1 MLRTIAI
8 SLAASLLF
16 GCASST
22 KPGAVGVTRQQFMIV
37 PAADVER
44 MAAVQYADQFNKAK
58 SAGRVITEGQEY
70 DRLRKIGGRLI
81 RQSGVFRD
89 DTKQWK
95 WHLTLIDAPVLNA
108 TCAPGGK
115 ITFYTGIIRQLN
127 LTDDE
132 IAAIMGH
139 EIAHALREHGREKVS
154 EAMGQQLVTNLAAA
168 NSSSPEQ
175 TLFLANQVAQI
186 LYALPNSR
194 EKETEA
200 DRIGLELMA
209 RAGYDPR
216 AAVNV
221 WRKMA
226 QATNGQ
232 SPPRFLS
239 THPSNSARISDLSAL
254 QSVVRPLYDAAQKP

>member
-1 MLRTIAI
+1 ML
-8 SLAASLLF
+8 

-22 KPGAVGVTRQQFMIV
+22 KPGTVGVTRQQFMIV

-44 MAAVQYADQFNKAK
+44 MADVQYSDQFNKAK
-58 SAGRVITEGQEY
+58 TAGKLITEGPEY
-70 DRLRKIGGRLI
+70 ARLRTIGGRLI
-81 RQSGVFRD
+81 RQSGIFRD

-95 WHLTLIDAPVLNA
+95 WRLTLIDAPILNA
-108 TCAPGGK
+108 TCSPGGK
-115 ITFYTGIIRQLN
+115 ITFYTGIIRQLD
-127 LTDDE
+127 LTDAE

-154 EAMGQQLVTNLAAA
+154 EAMGQQLLVNLAAA
-168 NSSSPEQ
+168 NSNRPEQ
-175 TLFLANQVAQI
+175 TLLVANQVAQI

-209 RAGYDPR
+209 RAGYHP
-216 AAVNV
+216 AAAINV

-226 QATNGQ
+226 IASNGQ
-232 SPPRFLS
+232 NPPRFLS
-239 THPSNSARISDLSAL
+239 THPTNADRIRDLTSL
-254 QSVVRPLYDAAQKP
+254 QSVVMPLYEAAAKP